1 MIDEYQYNTFN
12 SNLPPDSYNSEETS
26 KDLHSNL
33 LESYDSVKENDRN
46 HLSDG
51 VSKLP
56 IASCPVLITSP
67 DSSKDDCTLS
77 SELQSLN
84 TSEICDVDSTNA
96 DYSDT
101 ELYKCLQEY
110 EERDDILSVNHGN
123 SSADIITPYSDFS
136 DELIAEKPLICD
148 DSVSETKDTLS
159 SETSNDLSIN
169 DELQENIKEHSL
181 LTKEEK
187 AILEETLGD
196 LSNLDASFE
205 ECDTDDEQLERELE
219 KILDIAEESEI
230 AIDKSQKHL
239 EEHDDNDIPNLPVIP
254 INPDLNL
261 ELETQHDESILII
274 KQEIK
279 DKSLATVST
288 NECVIE
294 DKELLLESHNE
305 RIYSSEKEPTESL
318 CSIESTETI
327 LLKDDNQV
335 SNNTVTDSLDSQST
349 CSLPSE
355 VVGDN
360 EENFEETRIQRPSTL
375 DLNGITNCKTELP
388 SVLSTGIIQKL

>member
-1 MIDEYQYNTFN
+1 MIDEYQYKSFN
-12 SNLPPDSYNSEETS
+12 SNLPPDSYNGQETL
-26 KDLHSNL
+26 KDSHSDL
-33 LESYDSVKENDRN
+33 LEPLDSVKENDNN
-46 HLSDG
+46 HLNDNIL
-51 VSKLP
+51 KLP
-56 IASCPVLITSP
+56 VVASCPVLITSP

-84 TSEICDVDSTNA
+84 TSEICDVDSMNA

-110 EERDDILSVNHGN
+110 EERDDLLSVNYNGN
-123 SSADIITPYSDFS
+123 NSADIITPYSDFS

-148 DSVSETKDTLS
+148 DSVSETKGTLS

-169 DELQENIKEHSL
+169 DEPKENTNEQSL

-219 KILDIAEESEI
+219 KILDVECEQLTIE
-230 AIDKSQKHL
+230 KSQKHL
-239 EEHDDNDIPNLPVIP
+239 EEHNDIPDLSIIQTV
-254 INPDLNL
+254 PDSNL
-261 ELETQHDESILII
+261 EINTQHDELIQI
-274 KQEIK
+274 NKQEIK
-279 DKSLATVST
+279 DKSLEIVCT
-288 NECVIE
+288 NEVIAE
-294 DKELLLESHNE
+294 DNELLSEPHVE
-305 RIYSSEKEPTESL
+305 CVYPSEKELTESL

-335 SNNTVTDSLDSQST
+335 SINTVTDSLDSQST

-355 VVGDN
+355 VIGDN
-360 EENFEETRIQRPSTL
+360 EENFEENRIQRPSTL
-375 DLNGITNCKTELP
+375 DLNGITNCESELP
-388 SVLSTGIIQKL
+388 SALSTGIF